1 MGRWFT
7 HKQNIIIWLRQNGQ
21 CGDCGRHIKQVE
33 HQYHHIL
40 RWKDGGETSI
50 DNAVLI
56 CNEYHKSAHNNAKF
70 QQSITISHDD
80 FRYANFSGS
89 GESIYAQELD
99 NGKKEVNNLQN
110 QQSNEN
116 DIFQGQKSFN
126 ENLRGVINKVK
137 SLALTRDDKKQ
148 FFDKI
153 NYIRDSVHQKFQDK
167 IKDNYSKAYNITCE
181 ANNLISSLEDLRK
194 ANDNLKKYQDDAKK
208 YMLPKKEREEIRK
221 RFQNVWELLNKRR
234 KVFQEQYEKE
244 CKSNYSQYLEQYKRI
259 ENSINSNSRF
269 SDKKTELKK
278 VQQST
283 KGKKFKKEDR
293 QKLWDLNQKI
303 YEKITEQQNHNKRD
317 YEHECK
323 NNRALIIDDLNGF
336 TVVESSDFRE
346 KREFLKKVQ
355 GKMKGKKFKPNDRTY
370 LFEKIQEYFS
380 EIHKIQGVV
389 RERKQREWEER
400 KREREVRQRAFEE
413 RLRDNIQ
420 RTKNSID
427 RLDDS
432 IWKDKD
438 IKQDKEQKLYT
449 VSDKWKSSLRES
461 IRKFEDRID
470 SKKSKISSLYKKLD
484 DMESKLRKFWL
495 YCSFIYSS
503 HHLFTHKNNYDWWSF
518 WKWNEEK
525 NKR

>member
-21 CGDCGRHIKQVE
+21 CGDCGRHIKQIE

-56 CNEYHKSAHNNAKF
+56 CNECHKTAHNNAKF
-70 QQSITISHDD
+70 QQSITISHND

-89 GESIYAQELD
+89 GESMYAENYD
-99 NGKKEVNNLQN
+99 NILSEINNLQN

-116 DIFQGQKSFN
+116 NIFQGQKSFN
-126 ENLRGVINKVK
+126 ENLRGIINKVK
-137 SLALTRDDKKQ
+137 SLPLTKDYKKQ

-194 ANDNLKKYQDDAKK
+194 ANELLKKYQDDAKK

-269 SDKKTELKK
+269 FDKKTELKK

-283 KGKKFKKEDR
+283 KGKKFKPD
-293 QKLWDLNQKI
+293 
-303 YEKITEQQNHNKRD
+303 
-317 YEHECK
+317 
-323 NNRALIIDDLNGF
+323 
-336 TVVESSDFRE
+336 
-346 KREFLKKVQ
+346 
-355 GKMKGKKFKPNDRTY
+355 DRTY

-438 IKQDKEQKLYT
+438 MKRDKEQKLYT

-461 IRKFEDRID
+461 IRRIEDRID
-470 SKKSKISSLYKKLD
+470 SKRSKLSSLHKKLD
-484 DMESKLRKFWL
+484 DMESKLRKF
-495 YCSFIYSS
+495 
-503 HHLFTHKNNYDWWSF
+503 
-518 WKWNEEK
+518 
-525 NKR
+525 